1 MTIVYEG
8 KGKRA
13 LITGASSGIGVELAR
28 VFAEHGFDL
37 ILVARRRDKMEALA
51 EELARDMKTDCHII
65 VADLADPAAPRAIFD
80 EVTAR
85 GLRVDALV
93 NNAGY
98 GIPGFFRDTK
108 WEDQAALLQVMVTSL
123 TELCHLFGP
132 CMKARGYGRIL
143 NVASVAGHLPASAG
157 GTLYSAS
164 KAFVIKLSEAL
175 HFEYLGTNVN
185 VTALCPG
192 FTWSE
197 FHDVM
202 GNREE
207 MNRLPK
213 FLWLDTNHVAR
224 EGFRAVMENDP
235 VYTNGFFYR
244 LIAWIADVIPD
255 HLLYWLIGRQTGRK
269 TSE

>member
-13 LITGASSGIGVELAR
+13 LITGASAGIGAELAR

-37 ILVARRRDKMEALA
+37 ILVARRRDRLEELA
-51 EELARDMKTDCHII
+51 EELKRDMQTDCEII

-98 GIPGFFRDTK
+98 GIPGYFRDTK
-108 WEDQAALLQVMVTSL
+108 WDDQAALIQVMVTAPA
-123 TELCHLFGP
+123 ELCHFFGP
-132 CMKARGYGRIL
+132 CMKARGYGRII

-164 KAFVIKLSEAL
+164 KAFIIKLSEAL
-175 HFEYLGTNVN
+175 HFEYLGTNVH
-185 VTALCPG
+185 VSALCPG

-202 GNREE
+202 GNREQ

-213 FLWLDTNHVAR
+213 FLWLDTNRVAR

-235 VYTNGFFYR
+235 VYTNGFVYR
-244 LIAWIADVIPD
+244 LIAWLADVIPD
-255 HLLYWLIGRQTGRK
+255 RLLYRLIGRQTGRK
-269 TSE
+269 PTS

>member
-1 MTIVYEG
+1 MAIVYEG

-13 LITGASSGIGVELAR
+13 LITGASAGIGAELAR

-37 ILVARRRDKMEALA
+37 ILVARRRENMEALA

-65 VADLADPAAPRAIFD
+65 AADLADPAAPRAIFD
-80 EVTAR
+80 EVTSR

-98 GIPGFFRDTK
+98 GIPGYFHDTT
-108 WEDQAALLQVMVTSL
+108 WEDQSALLQVMVTAVA
-123 TELCHLFGP
+123 ELCHLFGP

-175 HFEYLGTNVN
+175 HFEYLGTGVH
-185 VTALCPG
+185 VSALCPG

-213 FLWLDTNHVAR
+213 FLWLDTNRVAR

-235 VYTNGFFYR
+235 VHTNGFIYR
-244 LIAWIADVIPD
+244 LIAWLADVIPD
-255 HLLYWLIGRQTGRK
+255 RLLYRLIGRQTGQK
-269 TSE
+269 PTT

>member
-8 KGKRA
+8 KGRRA
-13 LITGASSGIGVELAR
+13 LITGASAGIGAELAR

-37 ILVARRRDKMEALA
+37 ILVARRREKLEALA
-51 EELARDMKTDCHII
+51 EELSRDMQTSCEII
-65 VADLADPAAPRAIFD
+65 VADLADPVAPRAIFD
-80 EVTAR
+80 EVAAR

-98 GIPGFFRDTK
+98 GIPGYFHDTK
-108 WEDQAALLQVMVTSL
+108 WEDQAALIQVMVTAVA
-123 TELCHLFGP
+123 ELCHLFGP
-132 CMKARGYGRIL
+132 GMKARGYGRII

-175 HFEYLGTNVN
+175 HFEYLGTGVH
-185 VTALCPG
+185 VSALCPG

-213 FLWLDTNHVAR
+213 FLWLDTGRVAR
-224 EGFRAVMENDP
+224 EGFRAVMENAP
-235 VYTNGFFYR
+235 VYTNGFVYR
-244 LIAWIADVIPD
+244 SIAWLADVIPD
-255 HLLYWLIGRQTGRK
+255 RLLYRLIGRQSGRK
-269 TSE
+269 PAA